1 MTDRLSG
8 LVTEARLFLG
18 YAAVVFRPGTLP
30 PQHPQSAAAL
40 PVLPDSWDSGAFQ
53 LYIGE
58 ARRDMDQQQADKRDV
73 RSRAQQVFT
82 TTLVLGAAIGASYTS
97 RHPHGGALVAYILA
111 GIMTAMAGLASAGII
126 TAKSLIGAPNLDNLA
141 RMPSDQV
148 EHRLAMEYAATRRI
162 GAATVAALVTVL
174 RDAVL
179 ALVVA
184 FLLFA
189 CGHIW
194 A

>member
-1 MTDRLSG
+1 MRTRLRG
-8 LVTEARLFLG
+8 AWQELRLFLG
-18 YAAVVFRPGTLP
+18 YALVVFRPGALP
-30 PQHPQSAAAL
+30 PQHPHTPPAVTDLPADWDGAAC
-40 PVLPDSWDSGAFQ
+40 Q
-53 LYIGE
+53 LFVGE

-73 RSRAQQVFT
+73 RSRGQQVFT

-97 RHPHGGALVAYILA
+97 RHPHGGALALYVAAAVL
-111 GIMTAMAGLASAGII
+111 TALGGLASAGIV
-126 TAKSLIGAPNLDNLA
+126 TAKSVVGAPNLDNLTL
-141 RMPSDQV
+141 MPSAEV
-148 EHRLAMEYAATRRI
+148 ERRLALEYAATRHV
-162 GAATVAALVTVL
+162 GAATIAVLVTVL

-184 FLLFA
+184 FAFFA